1 MMSTMSIRSAVNAV
15 NLVNAVNAVQY
26 APPPGGVAKAK
37 HDITFA
43 LIPSDDFGEI
53 IDNASAKVAGS
64 WLIKVD
70 GTWNVPTTL

>member
-1 MMSTMSIRSAVNAV
+1 MSMPSTLSTPSKTR
-15 NLVNAVNAVQY
+15 
-26 APPPGGVAKAK
+26 PPSGGVAKAT
-37 HDITFA
+37 HEITFA

-64 WLIKVD
+64 WLITVD

>member
-1 MMSTMSIRSAVNAV
+1 MASQDDHSSASSFTRRVTGPA
-15 NLVNAVNAVQY
+15 AI
-26 APPPGGVAKAK
+26 
-37 HDITFA
+37 DEITFA

>member
-1 MMSTMSIRSAVNAV
+1 MQSTLSTPSMPSKTR
-15 NLVNAVNAVQY
+15 
-26 APPPGGVAKAK
+26 PPSGGVAKAT
-37 HDITFA
+37 HEITFA

-64 WLIKVD
+64 WLITVD